1 MARIPPRARRLLLRL
16 GVGATFAVLAAAS
29 TMAQTS
35 QAEKQAQDLLSPNA
49 FRIEFKAIPELK
61 QGRIAMAEGTAGPDG
76 VKFAAENVS
85 ILQPIVVT
93 VLAKSP
99 DDDVRVGLS
108 KYRYDQFDRTGSTKG
123 TGIYTTRL
131 RTQGDL
137 KVVVSAPTPTPFQL
151 VVWAGDQ
158 VTREMKPVVVADR
171 GMVTGEKSA
180 GGATAG
186 GGSMVMWVIA
196 VALLAIVGL
205 LAVIVLKGKR
215 A

>member
-1 MARIPPRARRLLLRL
+1 MISLRARRLLLRL
-16 GVGATFAVLAAAS
+16 GVGATLAVIGAAGA
-29 TMAQTS
+29 MAQTP
-35 QAEKQAQDLLSPNA
+35 QAEKQAKELLSPNA
-49 FRIEFKAIPELK
+49 YRIEFKAIPELE
-61 QGRIAMAEGTAGPDG
+61 QGKISMAEGTAGPDG
-76 VKFAAENVS
+76 VKFAAENIS

-123 TGIYTTRL
+123 KGIYTTRL

-151 VVWAGDQ
+151 VVWAGDEVQ
-158 VTREMKPVVVADR
+158 REMKPVVVADR
-171 GMVTGEKSA
+171 AMVTGQKSA
-180 GGATAG
+180 GGGTAG

-205 LAVIVLKGKR
+205 LATMVLRGKR

>member
-1 MARIPPRARRLLLRL
+1 VATIPLRTRLPLRL
-16 GVGATFAVLAAAS
+16 GVGAALAVLAATGAI
-29 TMAQTS
+29 AQTS
-35 QAEKQAQDLLSPNA
+35 QAEKQAKELLSPNA
-49 FRIEFKAIPELK
+49 YRIEFKAIPELK
-61 QGRIAMAEGTAGPDG
+61 QGKIAMAEGTAGPDG
-76 VKFAAENVS
+76 VKFAAENIS

-93 VLAKSP
+93 VLAKNP

-123 TGIYTTRL
+123 KGIYTTRL

-151 VVWAGDQ
+151 VVWAGDEVQ
-158 VTREMKPVVVADR
+158 RQMKPVVVADR
-171 GMVTGEKSA
+171 AMIAGKKA
-180 GGATAG
+180 PGGAASG

-196 VALLAIVGL
+196 IALLAIVGL
-205 LAVIVLKGKR
+205 LATIVLRGKR